1 LVLSATRIDGIGA
14 PRCREPHAH
23 IVCIGHKDDEPVTW
37 PGPAHSA
44 AVARWKYFSGIFPN
58 DKAVIRLVGAVMG
71 DQHDEWVIARR

>member
-1 LVLSATRIDGIGA
+1 MIANNRISAVLVSTDLARSQQLSATRIDGTGA

-44 AVARWKYFSGIFPN
+44 SLARWKYFSGVFPN
-58 DKAVIRLVGAVMG
+58 D
-71 DQHDEWVIARR
+71 